1 LQLAVHGE
9 QSPRVN
15 ALRLY
20 YFASYAGLGAVMPL
34 LALAM
39 QARGLRPSQY
49 AWLMALI
56 PLSRLFAPPL
66 WGMLAD
72 RWFGT
77 VKLLRVNTAIAAS
90 AMLTLAFSERML
102 PTALAFSIWAF
113 TSSSLTPLADA
124 GAYRLL
130 SALSLSTRAQR
141 TATSG
146 FAYVRVFGSIGFAG
160 SAFSLAMVGLDRALR
175 VPFIIAACTYVCAS
189 LAAGRLYEGPPPT
202 RAPLLPA
209 VRLLARRKDALLL
222 WLGSAF
228 YYLGH
233 GAFDAYFGPY
243 ARTLPGVRSETVSMG
258 WAIGVTSEVVVLWF
272 VPRLLVGRL
281 RRGVLIGT
289 AAIAALRWWLIAEAT
304 TPLALWLQQPLHAIT
319 FGVWYLAF
327 IHENQARTDDS
338 IRATVQGVAVASMGL
353 GMISATLFGG
363 YVFEALGGRVLFRL
377 ASGAALLALA
387 CYLLRQRL
395 IGRAERRASLQ
406 SAAPRVSTPPART
419 GRVPHDNALAS
430 SGREP

>member
-1 LQLAVHGE
+1 LQLAAHGE
-9 QSPRVN
+9 QSPAVN
-15 ALRLY
+15 ALRVY

-39 QARGLRPSQY
+39 QARGFRPSQY

-66 WGMLAD
+66 WGLLAD

-77 VKLLRVNTAIAAS
+77 IKLLRVNTALAAS
-90 AMLTLAFSERML
+90 AMVVLAFSEHIV
-102 PTALAFSIWAF
+102 PTVAAFSLWAL
-113 TSSSLTPLADA
+113 TSSSLSPLADA

-130 SALSLSTRAQR
+130 GASST
-141 TATSG
+141 G
-146 FAYVRVFGSIGFAG
+146 FAYVRVFGSIGFAV
-160 SAFSLAMVGLDRALR
+160 SAFLLSVLGVDPALR
-175 VPFIIAACTYVCAS
+175 IPFMVAACTYLAS
-189 LAAGRLYEGPPPT
+189 SVTAGRLYEGPPPT

-209 VRLLARRKDALLL
+209 VRLLARRPDALLL

-243 ARTLPGVRSETVSMG
+243 ARTLPGVRAETVSMG

-281 RRGVLIGT
+281 RRGVLIG
-289 AAIAALRWWLIAEAT
+289 AAAVAALRWWLISEAS
-304 TPLALWLQQPLHAIT
+304 TPLALWFQQPLHAIT

-338 IRATVQGVAVASMGL
+338 IRATVQGVAVACMGL
-353 GMISATLFGG
+353 GMISATLLGG
-363 YVFEALGGRVLFRL
+363 YVLEALGGRVLFRL
-377 ASGAALLALA
+377 ASGAALLALV
-387 CYLLRQRL
+387 CYLLRHRL
-395 IGRAERRASLQ
+395 IVASETRATL
-406 SAAPRVSTPPART
+406 RT
-419 GRVPHDNALAS
+419 TLGGSHDNALAS
-430 SGREP
+430 SGGET